1 MEIVL
6 QYIRTHWYDNSSL
19 NDADLICKVTTLL
32 ALTTVLRASM
42 IQYLNT
48 EFMAKDKDK
57 YMFYFS
63 KLHKSW
69 SKGQAPPAITYFAF
83 GEDKALCVVETLNEY
98 INCSKT

>member
-1 MEIVL
+1 
-6 QYIRTHWYDNSSL
+6 
-19 NDADLICKVTTLL
+19 
-32 ALTTVLRASM
+32 
-42 IQYLNT
+42 
-48 EFMAKDKDK
+48 MAKDKDK

-69 SKGQAPPAITYFAF
+69 SKGQAHPAITYFAF

>member
-1 MEIVL
+1 
-6 QYIRTHWYDNSSL
+6 
-19 NDADLICKVTTLL
+19 
-32 ALTTVLRASM
+32 M

-69 SKGQAPPAITYFAF
+69 SKGQAPPAITHFAF